1 MKIEVRSKENN
12 KNSDIQIEKNSI
24 KSLTNIILRKTFQI
38 KNSNY
43 LNSSFVN
50 NNTTTTTTTTTI
62 TTSLIEIYSSL
73 SNKLYRKKKMT
84 IQFIKIPQC
93 LLSFLKQRD
102 KSFE

>member
-12 KNSDIQIEKNSI
+12 KNSDIQIEEKNSI

-50 NNTTTTTTTTTI
+50 NNTTTTTTTTTLI

-73 SNKLYRKKKMT
+73 SNKL
-84 IQFIKIPQC
+84 
-93 LLSFLKQRD
+93 QRERE
-102 KSFE
+102 KR